1 MGIDNIMV
9 KGEWFFNGEGPF
21 DNFITEAGLEKIV
34 ETIQN
39 FSSPFLV
46 LGDDTAPGEV
56 INEVFRMPV
65 STKIRDGNTIRFR
78 SQILPGIANGD
89 YQKASIFIEATEMPG
104 SGVMLNLIKKP
115 FSKAGQTVLTIECRI
130 TVQQGVR

>member
-1 MGIDNIMV
+1 MGDNIRV
-9 KGEWFFNGEGPF
+9 KSEWFFNGEGPY

-65 STKIRDGNTIRFR
+65 STRVRDGNMMRFR
-78 SQILPGIANGD
+78 TQILPGIANGD
-89 YQKASIFIEATEMPG
+89 YKKASIFIEATEIPN
-104 SGVMLNLIKKP
+104 SGIMLNLINKP
-115 FSKAGQTVLTIECRI
+115 FSKSGNTVLTIECRI
-130 TVQQGVR
+130 TVQQGVK

>member
-1 MGIDNIMV
+1 MGDNIKV
-9 KGEWFFNGEGPF
+9 KSEWFFNGEGPY

-46 LGDDTAPGEV
+46 LGDDAAEGEV

-65 STKIRDGNTIRFR
+65 STRIRDGNTMRFR
-78 SQILPGIANGD
+78 TQILPGIANGD
-89 YQKASIFIEATEMPG
+89 YQKASIFIEATEIPN
-104 SGVMLNLIKKP
+104 SGIMLNLINKP
-115 FSKAGQTVLTIECRI
+115 FAKSGNTVLTIECRI
-130 TVQQGVR
+130 TVQQGVK